1 MRKFI
6 WLDKRE
12 KISVWQKPLDYE
24 EWYAKY
30 VEGREQPKLESKGEV
45 VIEPLKPPASPA
57 PVIAKPVEIDA
68 EVLTTG
74 GDGGIINSGK
84 VYKFEEYLSN
94 PSLLAESTPKQK
106 FDFFVNNGN
115 RVIPYLGR
123 GNFKKIPYDQGGGFR
138 VFFDENEEYLLQYH
152 PEERSHHKGAYYK
165 LSDGG
170 KPKRYKLDG
179 TEIVD

>member
-1 MRKFI
+1 MRFTRLADGK
-6 WLDKRE
+6 
-12 KISVWQKPLDYE
+12 SVEVPSDMQYE
-24 EWYAKY
+24 EWKREY
-30 VEGREQPKLESKGEV
+30 VTECAEKPEKLSTAGQK
-45 VIEPLKPPASPA
+45 
-57 PVIAKPVEIDA
+57 
-68 EVLTTG
+68 VLTNSEQ
-74 GDGGIINSGK
+74 GGIIKGGK

-123 GNFKKIPYDQGGGFR
+123 GNFKKIPYYQGGGFR

-165 LSDGG
+165 LSGGG